1 MKPRGNGMKY
11 PNIIQPSDFGPIIV
25 SKNDTI
31 ISRTITQNGY
41 WAGDDIQLIGKILE
55 YQLTTKERVVFYD
68 IGSNIGTHT
77 LALGSLFRNRIMI
90 RAFEAQRQIYY
101 MLCGTV
107 ALNNLSNTFCHHNA
121 VSNISDEPLD
131 IMLPDYSANNNFG
144 ALELRPPKHSDNQNM
159 VYRERETVKTIT
171 VDHFKEAID
180 FIKLDI
186 EGMEDAALR
195 GATQSIDQHRPA
207 CLIEMHKT
215 DAAFVLEFFKSRNY
229 SAWMKSENLIALP
242 SEMNVTL
249 NGINRLY

>member
-1 MKPRGNGMKY
+1 MKY
-11 PNIIQPSDFGPIIV
+11 SNIVQPSDFGPIIV

-31 ISRTITQNGY
+31 ISRMITQNGY
-41 WAGDDIQLIGKILE
+41 WAGDDIQLISKILE
-55 YQLTTKERVVFYD
+55 NRLKAKQQVIFYD

-77 LALGSLFRNRIMI
+77 LALGSLFRNRIMT

-121 VSNISDEPLD
+121 VSNVSGESMD
-131 IMLPDYSANNNFG
+131 ILLPDYSANNNFG
-144 ALELRPPKHSDNQNM
+144 ALELRPPKHSYNQRM
-159 VYRERETVKTIT
+159 VYRDKETVKTIT

-180 FIKLDI
+180 FMKLDI

-207 CLIEMHKT
+207 CLIEIHKT

-229 SAWMKSENLIALP
+229 AAWMKSENLIALP
-242 SEMNVTL
+242 IEMNVTL
-249 NGINRLY
+249 NGIQRLY